1 MWLDRKGGRRAVKSL
16 AQRKPLTQVVAMARK
31 QLKGFSGKYVE
42 RCGEVVEVQTNKGEL
57 ATFIAKDCCH
67 YGLIRLCYLDS
78 VEIHR
83 YSEGSKAF
91 DL

>member
-1 MWLDRKGGRRAVKSL
+1 M
-16 AQRKPLTQVVAMARK
+16 TQVVAMARK
-31 QLKGFSGKYVE
+31 QLKGFLGKYVE

-57 ATFIAKDCCH
+57 ATFIAKDCCPN
-67 YGLIRLCYLDS
+67 GLNRMCYIDS

-83 YSEGSKAF
+83 YSEWSKAF